1 MADIP
6 NKKPTSYDVAKLAG
20 VHRSAVSRAF
30 SDGKSI
36 SDETRRK
43 VVEAAQSIGYRVNYL
58 ARGLHAQNSGLVG
71 IVASRLETSHRA
83 RQVKLISG
91 ELVKSGF
98 TPILLTADG
107 VEDLRGHMS
116 GLLNFNVSGMII
128 TSDTPPPDIIEECS
142 HLSVPVVL
150 INRAPSVAGADR
162 VQLDIKAAGRMA
174 FQMLHEAGAT
184 RFGVLEPKAQTYSVV
199 GRAREFAQN
208 CKSEGFDV
216 TIIKTQEQSYK
227 DGLAA
232 SDDIQSALDSF
243 DGIFCT
249 TDLMAFG
256 VLDGLRIRHDVS
268 VPEQVRILGFDDA
281 DQAEWSGY
289 NLSTISQNIEDSGK
303 VAVELMM
310 KRLADPS
317 RILETR
323 TIALTSVHRGTTHQR
338 PKS

>member
-1 MADIP
+1 ML

-36 SDETRRK
+36 SDETRQK
-43 VVEAAQSIGYRVNYL
+43 VVEAAQALGYRVNYL
-58 ARGLHAQNSGLVG
+58 ARGLHSQNSGLVG

-91 ELVKSGF
+91 ELIKAGF

-107 VEDLRGHMS
+107 MDDLRGHMS
-116 GLLNFNVSGMII
+116 GLLNFSVSGMII

-162 VQLDIKAAGRMA
+162 VQLDVKAAGRLA

-184 RFGVLEPKAQTYSVV
+184 RFGVLEPEAQTYSVV
-199 GRAREFAQN
+199 GRAREFALN
-208 CKSEGFDV
+208 CRSEGFNV
-216 TIIKTQEQSYK
+216 TTIKTREQSYN
-227 DGLAA
+227 DGLYA
-232 SDDIQSALDSF
+232 SDDIRAALGDL
-243 DGIFCT
+243 DGVFCT

-268 VPEQVRILGFDDA
+268 VPKQLRILGFDDA

-289 NLSTISQNIEDSGK
+289 DLSTINQNIEDSGK
-303 VAVELMM
+303 VAVEMMM
-310 KRLADPS
+310 KRLVDPS
-317 RILETR
+317 RKLETKI
-323 TIALTSVHRGTTHQR
+323 IALTPVHRGTTLQR
-338 PKS
+338 PNP